1 MPTRLTERQRR
12 TPIAVALATVAL
24 LVACAACLAASA
36 ANRSAPAG
44 PDRLRVLVFSH
55 TEGFRHDSI
64 AAGTAAIERLGK
76 RHGFAVRATEDA
88 AALRAKPL
96 RRYAAVVFLNTT
108 GDALDASA
116 QRALRRFVA
125 RGGGF
130 VGIHSAA
137 DTEYGWPFYGRL
149 VGARFQSHP
158 AVQTATVRVVDD
170 RHPSTRSLPAKWIRT
185 DEWYDF
191 AANPRGSVHVLAT
204 VDESTYDG
212 ATMGA
217 DHPIAWCQRIAGGRS
232 WYTGGGHTIESYAEP
247 LFRRHLLGGIR
258 WAAGAASGDCST

>member
-36 ANRSAPAG
+36 ANRSAG

-64 AAGTAAIERLGK
+64 AAGRAAIERLGK

-108 GDALDASA
+108 GDALDAPA

-170 RHPSTRSLPAKWIRT
+170 RHPSTRSLPANWIQA

-204 VDESTYDG
+204 VDDRPTTGRRSAPTVR
-212 ATMGA
+212 
-217 DHPIAWCQRIAGGRS
+217 IAWCQRSPAGRS
-232 WYTGGGHTIESYAEP
+232 AW
-247 LFRRHLLGGIR
+247 
-258 WAAGAASGDCST
+258 